1 MLFAYLKQFRFVALF
16 LVLSGLIFVGVFAL
30 LQLPAVPVLYALGL
44 CAFLGLVFLLPG
56 YLSFRRQ
63 HRLLS
68 ELDLR
73 DSLEHLPKALGPLEE
88 DYQALLRQ
96 LFQEKERLGAASQQT
111 YQDMLEYYT
120 LWVHQIKTPISAMDL
135 ILQAEE
141 GTPYSELRGELFKIQ
156 QYVEMVLGYLRLGS
170 QTSDFVFCTYDLDK
184 IIRTAVHSYAGQFI
198 RQHVRLIYAPI
209 HVQVLTDEKWLEF
222 VLEQLLS
229 NALKYTPGGIVTI
242 SLEEPCTLV
251 IEDNGIGIAPED
263 LPRIFEKGYTGLNGR
278 TNRRTTGIGLYLCH
292 EILEKLGHGI
302 SIQSELGQGTAVRLN
317 LERHFLEFDKK

>member
-1 MLFAYLKQFRFVALF
+1 MLFSYLRQFRLTAIYL
-16 LVLSGLIFVGVFAL
+16 LLSGLIFAGVFTL
-30 LQLPAVPVLYALGL
+30 LQLPTVPVLYALGL
-44 CAFLGLVFLLPG
+44 CTFLGLVLLLPG
-56 YLSFRRQ
+56 YLSFRRR
-63 HRLLS
+63 HKLLS
-68 ELDLR
+68 ELDIR
-73 DSLEHLPKALGPLEE
+73 DSLEHLPKAAGTLEE

-111 YQDMLEYYT
+111 YQDLLEYYT

-135 ILQAEE
+135 ILQSEE
-141 GTPYSELRGELFKIQ
+141 GTPYSELKGELFKIQ

-170 QTSDFVFCTYDLDK
+170 DSTDFVFCTHDLDK
-184 IIRTAVHSYAGQFI
+184 IVRTAVHSYAGQFI

-229 NALKYTPGGIVTI
+229 NALKYTPGGVVTI
-242 SLEEPCTLV
+242 SLEDPCTLV

-263 LPRIFEKGYTGLNGR
+263 LPRIFERGYTGLNGR
-278 TNRRTTGIGLYLCH
+278 KTHRTTGIGLYLCH
-292 EILEKLGHGI
+292 QIMDKLGHGI

-317 LERHFLEFDKK
+317 LERQFLEFDKK

>member
-1 MLFAYLKQFRFVALF
+1 MLCSYLKQFRLTAIYL
-16 LVLSGLIFVGVFAL
+16 LISGLIFAGVFAL

-44 CAFLGLVFLLPG
+44 CAFLGLIFLLPD
-56 YLSFRRQ
+56 YLSFRRR
-63 HRLLS
+63 HKLLS

-96 LFQEKERLGAASQQT
+96 LFQEKERLNAASQQS

-120 LWVHQIKTPISAMDL
+120 LWVHQIKTPISAIDL
-135 ILQAEE
+135 ILQAEDGLAFGE
-141 GTPYSELRGELFKIQ
+141 IKSELFKIQ

-170 QTSDFVFCTYDLDK
+170 QTTDFVFCTYDLDK

-198 RQHVRLIYAPI
+198 RQHVRLNYTPI

-242 SLEEPCTLV
+242 SLEDTHTLV

-292 EILEKLGHGI
+292 EIMEKLGHDI

-317 LERHFLEFDKK
+317 LDRKSLEFDKK